1 MLAWV
6 SFNSKIYVLKKIDNK
21 SDWCSRESL
30 TKNYLYIVCGIY
42 VVPGIGLQHATRL
55 AARNAKLLFTC
66 SFIMMMNHWSTGKKY
81 FRSLLLFFT
90 IGSYRSMLNCLF
102 CSLAGWQKGIYFL
115 RGLEDT
121 ANWKAL
127 ENVIEICCRP

>member
-6 SFNSKIYVLKKIDNK
+6 SFNSKIYLLKKIDNK

-66 SFIMMMNHWSTGKKY
+66 SFIMMMNHWSTGKKIFSFSFVIFY
-81 FRSLLLFFT
+81 HRKLSIDAELFILLARWLTKGNLFPSGLRRHSKLKS
-90 IGSYRSMLNCLF
+90 IGKC
-102 CSLAGWQKGIYFL
+102 
-115 RGLEDT
+115 
-121 ANWKAL
+121 NWNL
-127 ENVIEICCRP
+127 L